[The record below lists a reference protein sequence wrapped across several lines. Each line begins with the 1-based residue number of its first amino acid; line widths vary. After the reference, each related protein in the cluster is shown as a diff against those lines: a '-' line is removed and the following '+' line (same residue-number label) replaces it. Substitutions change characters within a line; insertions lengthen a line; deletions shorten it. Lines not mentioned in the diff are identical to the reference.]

1 MVLVGRFHKNG
12 RRWAW
17 NRHGDIAWLE
27 CDMSKSDIKRIGIL
41 TGGGDCPGL
50 NAVIRAVAKTIMLD
64 EGWEVWGIEDG
75 FLGLIRNRV
84 RKLAI
89 EDVSNILQLGGTIL
103 GTSNKAN
110 PKRFAVRHEDDGTPV
125 FEDVTSRVVEHVKE
139 RALDAIV
146 VIGGDGTMSCAA
158 GLLEHGINFVGI
170 PKTID
175 NDLMHT
181 EMTFGFMTAVQTAT
195 DALDR
200 IHTTASSHHRVMLV
214 EMMGRNA
221 GWLTLHA
228 GIASGADVILISEIP
243 FDIEKVCE
251 ACVRRSKRGKAFTII
266 AVSEGAMPI
275 GGEQVVDRVVHDS
288 PDPVR
293 LGGVSEVLSE
303 EISKRTHLESRA
315 TILGHVQRGGTPC
328 AADRVLATEFGLAAA
343 RMLRKGKLNRFV
355 TYQNGAISDS
365 PIADVADQQRLVPAK
380 HRLVMAARSL
390 GVCLGD

>member
-1 MVLVGRFHKNG
+1 
-12 RRWAW
+12 
-17 NRHGDIAWLE
+17 
-27 CDMSKSDIKRIGIL
+27 MSKSEIKRIGIL

-75 FLGLIRNRV
+75 FLGLIRNRL
-84 RKLAI
+84 RRLEI
-89 EDVSNILQLGGTIL
+89 EDVSNILQLGGTVL
-103 GTSNKAN
+103 GTSNKAD
-110 PKRFAVRHEDDGTPV
+110 PTRFAVRYEDDGTPV
-125 FEDVTSRVVEHVKE
+125 LQDVTSRVVEHVAE

-158 GLLEHGINFVGI
+158 GLIEHGIRFVGI

-175 NDLMHT
+175 NDLMQT
-181 EMTFGFMTAVQTAT
+181 EITFGFMTAVQTAT

-200 IHTTASSHHRVMLV
+200 IHTTASSHHRVMIV

-228 GIASGADVILISEIP
+228 GIASGADVILIPEIP
-243 FDIEKVCE
+243 FDLDKVCD

-266 AVSEGAMPI
+266 AVSEGAKPI

-288 PDPVR
+288 PDPIR
-293 LGGVSEVLSE
+293 LGGVSEVLSA
-303 EISKRTHLESRA
+303 EISKRTHIESRA
-315 TILGHVQRGGTPC
+315 TILGHIQRGGTPC

-343 RMLRKGKLNRFV
+343 RMLRKGKFDRLV
-355 TYQNGAISDS
+355 TYENGLINDC
-365 PIADVADQQRLVPAK
+365 PIAEVANQQRLVPPK
-380 HRLVMAARSL
+380 HRLIMAARSL
-390 GVCLGD
+390 GVSLGD